1 MALKICVY
9 AICRNEEW
17 CVDRFL
23 DAAKDADLIQIAD
36 TGSTDGTIERIKEWA
51 ARNDC
56 RAKVQLDHIWI
67 KPWRF
72 DHARTAGLA
81 LIPPDMDVCMSVD
94 LDEVLQPGWRQ
105 EIERLWVPGQTTRM
119 GYMYDWGMGHVFFLQ
134 QDHLPARLLSLRSV
148 PRV

>member
-17 CVDRFL
+17 CAERFL

-36 TGSTDGTIERIKEWA
+36 TGSTDGTCERIKDWA
-51 ARNDC
+51 A
-56 RAKVQLDHIWI
+56 AHPGKVQLDHIWI

-81 LIPPDMDVCMSVD
+81 LIPPEYEVCMSVD
-94 LDEVLQPGWRQ
+94 LDEVLQPG
-105 EIERLWVPGQTTRM
+105 
-119 GYMYDWGMGHVFFLQ
+119 
-134 QDHLPARLLSLRSV
+134 
-148 PRV
+148 

>member
-36 TGSTDGTIERIKEWA
+36 TGSTDRTIERIKEWA

-72 DHARTAGLA
+72 DHARTVGLA

-105 EIERLWVPGQTTRM
+105 EI
-119 GYMYDWGMGHVFFLQ
+119 
-134 QDHLPARLLSLRSV
+134 
-148 PRV
+148 